1 MNNGDVYQL
10 IQDRIV
16 DMLKDGKVPW
26 KCPYHTINGLQCRCF
41 SHGSQRP
48 YSLLN
53 QMILSQPGEYW
64 TYKQAKEAGF
74 HVKKGAKSEKI
85 YFWKVLHYVDGAF
98 TPSCDDPSLRS
109 VPLLKYYSVF
119 HESQIEGLPE
129 RIEEERP
136 DIEETIPEAEAIIER
151 YIQSQDGLRFEH
163 NDNSF
168 PFYSPGQDLIS
179 SPRKVQFESIP
190 EYYSTVF
197 HEMIHSTGSKKRL
210 NRLESENDLTGKQ
223 KYSREELV
231 AEIGS
236 SALCSQLGFPEELMQ
251 NNAAYCAGWLSYL
264 QDNPKWI
271 VWAASRADAA
281 VRYIKQE
288 NIEDA
293 AQPEE

>member
-16 DMLKDGKVPW
+16 DMLQNGKIPW
-26 KCPYHTINGLQCRCF
+26 KCPYQTINGMNCRCF

-53 QMILSQPGEYW
+53 QMILSEPGEYW
-64 TYKQAKEAGF
+64 TYKQAKDAGY
-74 HVKKGAKSEKI
+74 HVKRGAKSEKI

-129 RIEEERP
+129 RVEEVKP
-136 DIEETIPEAEAIIER
+136 DIEETIPEADAIIER
-151 YIQSQDGLRFEH
+151 YIQSQNGLRFEH
-163 NDNSF
+163 DDSSY
-168 PFYSPGQDLIS
+168 PFYSPGRDLIC
-179 SPRKVQFESIP
+179 SPRKVQFNSIP

-197 HEMIHSTGSKKRL
+197 HEMVHSTGHKNRL
-210 NRLESENDLTGKQ
+210 NRLESENDLTRKQ
-223 KYSREELV
+223 RYSREELV
-231 AEIGS
+231 AEMGS
-236 SALCSQLGFPEELMQ
+236 SALCSQLGFTEDIMQ
-251 NNAAYCAGWLSYL
+251 NQAAYCSSWLTSL
-264 QDNPKWI
+264 QDNPRWI
-271 VWAASRADAA
+271 VWAASRAEAA

-288 NIEDA
+288 QTAEA
-293 AQPEE
+293 TESEE